1 MSIATDLL
9 TLHNS
14 LRHNVIKTGLK
25 KISAAYSRISF
36 KDISEK
42 LNLESEVDAEYV
54 VAKAIR
60 DGSIDATID
69 HEKGYIKSNDN
80 IDVYATTEPEKAFHM
95 RIDFCLQIH
104 NEAVKAMRYPPESWK
119 QTKEEEDTSK
129 ELNEEDL
136 ADLLAE
142 DDETD

>member
-1 MSIATDLL
+1 MY
-9 TLHNS
+9 S

-36 KDISEK
+36 KEISEK
-42 LNLESEVDAEYV
+42 LNLESAVDAEYV

-69 HEKGYIKSNDN
+69 HEKGYIQSNDN
-80 IDVYATTEPEKAFHM
+80 VDVYATTEPEKAFHM

-119 QTKEEEDTSK
+119 QTKEEEDASK